1 MKPDL
6 PVVLTAK
13 QAHSL
18 AAERASLRYPV
29 RLRGVITYYDW
40 LSDPEHDFVFI
51 HDQSGGVFSWLP
63 KGRHPTLSPGQ
74 IVLLT
79 GFSHPGGFA
88 ALVDGKTIQP
98 VAKTSLPEPVF
109 STMARMLTGSEDSKW
124 LSIKGSVIAVQKMDA
139 WRLKL
144 DVQTESGLLGVVVI
158 NYGTLEPSALLDAYV
173 NLTGNCAPY
182 YNAKRQL
189 IGVRFFVPGAS
200 LVKVIRGAKDPFSLP
215 LRSIGSLMTFS
226 PDIEESRRVRVRGTV
241 TLSMPDRFVI
251 QEGDN
256 ATMVEPVKA
265 ETMTPGD
272 QVEVAGIA
280 APGEDSSILRSA
292 LVRHTAGRGIVAP
305 VTLNPQQVLE
315 GSYDMRLIRIKGL
328 LMDIRKDP
336 EEIRLLLF
344 ANGYSVE
351 TTLRIAGER
360 KSYDWELGSYLQ
372 LTGVCSVHVDSKRLP
387 KGFEILLRRPQDVVV
402 ERTPSWWSIR
412 NSLTLFCGAM
422 LIAMVV
428 FAWVVILRRRVMEQT
443 RVISQQLAEAE
454 KLKEEAEAATQS
466 KSEFLANMSHE
477 IRTPMN
483 GVIGMA
489 HLLFDTPL
497 DETQR
502 SYLKAIRGSGE
513 ALLTIINDILDFSK
527 IEAGKMELEDAEFEV
542 RIVVG
547 EATELVATS
556 AARKNLLVVSDVS
569 EDVPFSVIGDSG
581 RLRQILL
588 NLLSNA
594 VKFTDCGSVSV
605 AVSML
610 EGRCHFQIRDTGIGL
625 SPEQQGKLFQAFTQ
639 ADKSTTRRFGGTGL
653 GLSISKRLVEL
664 MGGTIGVNSEL
675 GEGTTF
681 WFAVPLPVGR
691 AKREKQPQAA
701 GRASGPTRLSDL
713 FAGYPGRVLVA
724 DDNVTNQQVALEIL
738 KKMGLS
744 ADAVADG
751 AEAISA
757 VKTVPYS
764 LILMDVHM
772 PNVDGLEAT
781 RRIRAGGTMSA
792 LAGTEHVRLPII
804 ALTAAAM
811 QEDRNNCV
819 ASGMDDFLSK
829 PIMPTALA
837 NILEKWLPK
846 PQTQENVP
854 LCSSAD
860 LIRA

>member
-1 MKPDL
+1 
-6 PVVLTAK
+6 
-13 QAHSL
+13 
-18 AAERASLRYPV
+18 
-29 RLRGVITYYDW
+29 
-40 LSDPEHDFVFI
+40 
-51 HDQSGGVFSWLP
+51 
-63 KGRHPTLSPGQ
+63 
-74 IVLLT
+74 
-79 GFSHPGGFA
+79 
-88 ALVDGKTIQP
+88 
-98 VAKTSLPEPVF
+98 
-109 STMARMLTGSEDSKW
+109 MLTGSEDSKW

-547 EATELVATS
+547 ESTELVATS

>member
-1 MKPDL
+1 
-6 PVVLTAK
+6 
-13 QAHSL
+13 
-18 AAERASLRYPV
+18 
-29 RLRGVITYYDW
+29 
-40 LSDPEHDFVFI
+40 
-51 HDQSGGVFSWLP
+51 
-63 KGRHPTLSPGQ
+63 
-74 IVLLT
+74 
-79 GFSHPGGFA
+79 
-88 ALVDGKTIQP
+88 
-98 VAKTSLPEPVF
+98 
-109 STMARMLTGSEDSKW
+109 
-124 LSIKGSVIAVQKMDA
+124 
-139 WRLKL
+139 
-144 DVQTESGLLGVVVI
+144 
-158 NYGTLEPSALLDAYV
+158 
-173 NLTGNCAPY
+173 
-182 YNAKRQL
+182 
-189 IGVRFFVPGAS
+189 
-200 LVKVIRGAKDPFSLP
+200 
-215 LRSIGSLMTFS
+215 
-226 PDIEESRRVRVRGTV
+226 
-241 TLSMPDRFVI
+241 
-251 QEGDN
+251 
-256 ATMVEPVKA
+256 
-265 ETMTPGD
+265 
-272 QVEVAGIA
+272 
-280 APGEDSSILRSA
+280 
-292 LVRHTAGRGIVAP
+292 
-305 VTLNPQQVLE
+305 
-315 GSYDMRLIRIKGL
+315 
-328 LMDIRKDP
+328 
-336 EEIRLLLF
+336 
-344 ANGYSVE
+344 
-351 TTLRIAGER
+351 
-360 KSYDWELGSYLQ
+360 
-372 LTGVCSVHVDSKRLP
+372 
-387 KGFEILLRRPQDVVV
+387 
-402 ERTPSWWSIR
+402 
-412 NSLTLFCGAM
+412 
-422 LIAMVV
+422 
-428 FAWVVILRRRVMEQT
+428 
-443 RVISQQLAEAE
+443 
-454 KLKEEAEAATQS
+454 
-466 KSEFLANMSHE
+466 
-477 IRTPMN
+477 
-483 GVIGMA
+483 
-489 HLLFDTPL
+489 
-497 DETQR
+497 
-502 SYLKAIRGSGE
+502 
-513 ALLTIINDILDFSK
+513 
-527 IEAGKMELEDAEFEV
+527 
-542 RIVVG
+542 
-547 EATELVATS
+547 
-556 AARKNLLVVSDVS
+556 
-569 EDVPFSVIGDSG
+569 
-581 RLRQILL
+581 
-588 NLLSNA
+588 
-594 VKFTDCGSVSV
+594 
-605 AVSML
+605 ML